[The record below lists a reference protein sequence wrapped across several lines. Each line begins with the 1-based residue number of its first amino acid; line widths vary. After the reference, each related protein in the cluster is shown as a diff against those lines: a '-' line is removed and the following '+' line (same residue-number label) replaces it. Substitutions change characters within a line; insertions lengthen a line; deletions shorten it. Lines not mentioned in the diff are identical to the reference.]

1 MNSLLRKAILEERLQ
16 MANNNLLCYS
26 SNYLMTSP
34 KDGQEAEWSK
44 AAGEIAELKEWLKEY
59 ELVDVYEKNGEI
71 RISPYQHWNQND
83 RLSMIRSGW
92 THHGSMTQKQAEE
105 FAQKWGVEL
114 EQAPVDSSP
123 DRDER

>member
-26 SNYLMTSP
+26 SNYLMASP
-34 KDGQEAEWSK
+34 KEGQESEWSK
-44 AAGEIAELKEWLKEY
+44 AAGEIAELRDWLKEY

-83 RLSMIRSGW
+83 RPSMIRSGW
-92 THHGSMTQKQAEE
+92 MHHGTMTQKQAEE
-105 FAQKWGVEL
+105 FAKKWGVEL
-114 EQAPVDSSP
+114 EQTPVDAMP
-123 DRDER
+123 DRDE